1 MGTDVKQRLWVAGK
15 GFKQLQGEAKVF
27 GWCRFA
33 IAHIV
38 ALHPVDNG
46 QVIVFRDNPVRTQ
59 EWKLPP
65 ASTKRTFR
73 TRRIA
78 FFAFC
83 SDPGDRPTGAD
94 ADINLVRKASFDAH
108 VFNLRNGA

>member
-59 EWKLPP
+59 EWEATGVNQEDFSDAEDRLFRLLQRPRRP
-65 ASTKRTFR
+65 ADGR
-73 TRRIA
+73 
-78 FFAFC
+78 
-83 SDPGDRPTGAD
+83 
-94 ADINLVRKASFDAH
+94 
-108 VFNLRNGA
+108 